1 MGRIIAI
8 ANQKG
13 GVGKTTTAINLGA
26 SLGVLEKKILIV
38 DGDPQSNSTSGVGY
52 DPRNIKNGLYEL
64 VNFIKKDLIDKGCEI
79 IMEEEV
85 NKIEISNNKI
95 SSISTKSGSKIS
107 GDEFAFNI
115 DPDIVYKIS
124 DGKIGKNLSEKRKQS

>member
-1 MGRIIAI
+1 MIPYLELAY
-8 ANQKG
+8 G
-13 GVGKTTTAINLGA
+13 GW
-26 SLGVLEKKILIV
+26 
-38 DGDPQSNSTSGVGY
+38 Y
-52 DPRNIKNGLYEL
+52 IKNGLYEL

-107 GDEFAFNI
+107 GDEFAFMI
-115 DPDIVYKIS
+115 DPDIVYKFS
-124 DGKIGKNLSEKRKQS
+124 DGKIGYNL